1 MACGAEQRVLS
12 RYSEWV
18 KKAQKAGQVT
28 SPLIA
33 LQFGVVFFAVYGA
46 FALAFW
52 YGARMFNDKRVDN
65 IGTIVIVLM
74 SVMMMVFSLER
85 ISTPLIDA
93 SKAMV
98 AAAQFFAVI
107 DAPRPDTGSLEAPDV
122 SATEDIVLSGVD
134 FAYPSRPHVKVLDN
148 LNITLEK
155 GKVTAIVGP
164 SGSGKS
170 TIVGLIERWYTLQN
184 EQHVISKTIQKDRM
198 EEMEKKKKA
207 KARKK
212 ELKRRKK
219 AGEVVDETDADST
232 LAADADTGPA
242 VELKGSIKTC
252 GHDLSE
258 IKLKWWRAQVGLV
271 QQEPFLFND
280 TIFNNVAH
288 GLVGSEFED
297 ATDEKKKELVE
308 EACKEAFA
316 DEFID
321 RLPDAYQTKVGD
333 AGAKLS
339 GGQRQRIAIARSIIK
354 KPKILIL
361 DEATSAID
369 VRGERIVQA
378 ALDKVSKGRTTITI
392 AHRLSTI
399 KTADKICVMRKGR
412 CVEEGTHDSLL
423 QNEEGAYYGLV
434 HAQQLA
440 LGDDADEDEEVREE
454 SIGEVLAREKS
465 AARSEAESAKAP
477 SKWVDKGLVSG
488 FGTLLYE
495 QKSRLPSYILTV
507 FFAMSAAAIPV
518 QAYLFAKILII
529 FNLEG
534 DALLRESSF
543 WALMW
548 FVCALGVGLSYFF
561 LGFISTHLQ
570 HYICATYRMEYFENI
585 LYQKA
590 NFFDEDDH
598 AAGPLT
604 ACVTGDPKQLE
615 QLLGMNMGMV
625 YTSFFSLLGGIAIAF
640 AFGWKLALVALCVT
654 IPLGFGAGY
663 YRIKYEIEVCFWS
676 TFLSPGD
683 DGSRR
688 RPATNPPGYARSSR
702 RCTLPF
708 SPRAR
713 LGPRRASERSGP
725 CAR

>member
-1 MACGAEQRVLS
+1 MACGAEQRVLQ

-18 KKAQKAGQVT
+18 KKAQAAGRVT

-33 LQFGVVFFAVYGA
+33 LQFGIVFFALYGA

-52 YGARMFNDKRVDN
+52 YGAKIYNEGRVDG
-65 IGTIVIVLM
+65 IGTVVIVLM

-85 ISTPLIDA
+85 VSTPLIDA

-148 LNITLEK
+148 LNLTIEK

-184 EQHVISKTIQKDRM
+184 EQYIIAKTIQKDRM

-207 KARKK
+207 KAKKK
-212 ELKRRKK
+212 ELKKRRK
-219 AGEVVDETDADST
+219 AGEVIEDTDTDSN
-232 LAADADTGPA
+232 LVKDPDAGPA

-252 GHDLSE
+252 GRDLTE
-258 IKLKWWRAQVGLV
+258 IKLKWWRSQVGLV

-288 GLVGSEFED
+288 GLVGSEFQD
-297 ATDEKKKELVE
+297 ATAEKKKELVE

-321 RLPDAYQTKVGD
+321 RLPDGYQTKVGD

-399 KTADKICVMRKGR
+399 KTADKICVMQKGR
-412 CVEEGTHDSLL
+412 CVEEGTHDGLL

-440 LGDDADEDEEVREE
+440 LGDDADEEEVREE
-454 SIGEVLAREKS
+454 SIGDVLAREKS
-465 AARSEAESAKAP
+465 AARSEAESARDP
-477 SKWVDKGLVSG
+477 SKWKDKGLLTG
-488 FGTLLYE
+488 FGVLLAE
-495 QKSRLPSYILTV
+495 QRSRMPSYILTI
-507 FFAMSAAAIPV
+507 FFAMSASAAIPV
-518 QAYLFAKILII
+518 QAYLFAKILVV
-529 FNLEG
+529 FNLKG
-534 DALLRESSF
+534 DDLLRESSF
-543 WALMW
+543 WSLMW
-548 FVCALGVGLSYFF
+548 FVCAVGVGLSYFF

-570 HYICATYRMEYFENI
+570 HYICAHYRMEYFENI
-585 LYQKA
+585 LYQKTA
-590 NFFDEDDH
+590 FFDDEEH

-604 ACVTGDPKQLE
+604 AAVAGDPKQLE

-625 YTSFFSLLGGIAIAF
+625 YTSIFSLVGGIAISF

-654 IPLGFGAGY
+654 VPLGFGAGF
-663 YRIKYEIEVCFWS
+663 YRIKYEIEVC
-676 TFLSPGD
+676 
-683 DGSRR
+683 SRCF
-688 RPATNPPGYARSSR
+688 PSHIP
-702 RCTLPF
+702 
-708 SPRAR
+708 
-713 LGPRRASERSGP
+713 
-725 CAR
+725 